1 MSATNI
7 GKSCRYPYT
16 FVPWIHSINYIELR
30 MISYTQRALF
40 ITLTSIFICCLYIYT
55 YYDVY
60 IYICSMLFHIMYIA
74 CHAKSVCN
82 RYCLYIHIQNIH
94 TLHYLTLH
102 YSTLHYIRLDYIR
115 LHYTSLHYIT
125 LHHITDIPIWHSKT
139 YSYDFIHTSCIIML
153 YITCMHVYH
162 TYIMSNCTE
171 SRIAQAMRKKSQ
183 AIQSIRK
190 EWRAMVL
197 GTKD

>member
-40 ITLTSIFICCLYIYT
+40 ITLTSIFICCLYIYI
-55 YYDVY
+55 YILRCIY
-60 IYICSMLFHIMYIA
+60 IYVVCSFTSCILHVMQNLYVIDIVCTYIS
-74 CHAKSVCN
+74 KI
-82 RYCLYIHIQNIH
+82 YIHYII
-94 TLHYLTLH
+94 LH

-125 LHHITDIPIWHSKT
+125 LHHITDIPI
-139 YSYDFIHTSCIIML
+139 
-153 YITCMHVYH
+153 
-162 TYIMSNCTE
+162 
-171 SRIAQAMRKKSQ
+171 
-183 AIQSIRK
+183 
-190 EWRAMVL
+190 
-197 GTKD
+197 